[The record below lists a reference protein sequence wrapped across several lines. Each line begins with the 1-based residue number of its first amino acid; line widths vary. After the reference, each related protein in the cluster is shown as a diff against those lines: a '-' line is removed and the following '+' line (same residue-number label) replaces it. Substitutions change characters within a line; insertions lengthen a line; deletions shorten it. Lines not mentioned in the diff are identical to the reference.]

1 MSQHAFRIL
10 NVFTRPGDRLSG
22 NPLAVF
28 EPSGISDPSLMQR
41 LARQMNLSETTFLA
55 ASSKANAHVR
65 IFTPAYEMPFAGH
78 PTLGS
83 AQVARAL
90 GLGGDDLVLEMQA
103 GLIPVRAESSRWT
116 LQAQP
121 PTWRE
126 PEQTRPELARL
137 VGLAETDVAERP
149 LWVNAGREQLILP
162 LKTEAAVRR
171 AQPSREVF
179 ARLETDT
186 GPRQVFVFA
195 ETGPGE
201 ILSRFFFPNGQA
213 VLEDPATG
221 SAHANLGGW
230 LLAMGRPLPARLLSS
245 QGEYAARPSLLSLEV
260 DAEQRV
266 FVSGE
271 VVELAR
277 GVLEL

>member
-1 MSQHAFRIL
+1 MSQHPFRIL
-10 NVFTRPGDRLSG
+10 NVFTRPGERLSG

-28 EPSGISDPSLMQR
+28 EPSGITDPALMQK
-41 LARQMNLSETTFLA
+41 LARQMNLSETTFLSTSA
-55 ASSKANAHVR
+55 KANAQVR

-83 AQVARAL
+83 AHVARAL

-103 GLIPVRAESSRWT
+103 GLIPVRAQADRWT

-137 VGLAETDVAERP
+137 VGLSELDVAERP

-171 AQPSREVF
+171 AQPSRDVF
-179 ARLETDT
+179 ARLETGA

-201 ILSRFFFPNGQA
+201 ILARFFFPNGPA

-230 LLAMGRPLPARLLSS
+230 LLAMGRPLPARLVSS
-245 QGEYAARPSLLSLEV
+245 QGEFTQRPSLLSLEV
-260 DAEQRV
+260 DLEQKV
-266 FVSGE
+266 FVGGD
-271 VVELAR
+271 VLELAR